1 MGRFG
6 SRGDS
11 TREKRPR
18 RGRLGPRAARPVG
31 RLGPGR
37 PGGGD
42 ATRLVGRLGQ
52 GRRIGAGGDLTRGVI
67 RPGRGGGA
75 RPGDVLFF
83 AAAGFKLVCPLAA
96 CLPHSKQRRQSGDL
110 RGHAGRRPPAM
121 ALATWV
127 DTRYPAVAFLL
138 PSALFFAI
146 ESRRR
151 SELTA
156 PTGAPRR
163 RPTLVSQGP
172 CAALSP
178 DAERDPAH
186 STRCG
191 RPRRRAASGGAK
203 SCLGPR
209 VLCSPYLSRARSECR
224 ELCEVLRFVRALLLR
239 PSKRV
244 RQAGLKP
251 TPLGL

>member
-1 MGRFG
+1 MEVVGRFG

-138 PSALFFAI
+138 PSALFFLRLNRGGSQAQARADCANRCSQATPHPGI
-146 ESRRR
+146 
-151 SELTA
+151 
-156 PTGAPRR
+156 TGALCRFKSGRR
-163 RPTLVSQGP
+163 KRPS
-172 CAALSP
+172 AF
-178 DAERDPAH
+178 DAVWPSA
-186 STRCG
+186 TT
-191 RPRRRAASGGAK
+191 
-203 SCLGPR
+203 SCLGWCKSMPGSTRPLQPLPESRPLR
-209 VLCSPYLSRARSECR
+209 VP
-224 ELCEVLRFVRALLLR
+224 RAL
-239 PSKRV
+239 
-244 RQAGLKP
+244 
-251 TPLGL
+251 